1 MKNKPLKSHRIEELK
16 MSSKFYEGF
25 NEMANTL
32 IRIEMDH
39 GLKEAKAAA
48 KAALAKYI
56 CMECKTLSEYGALCG
71 ATDWLAEAEG
81 IRENEEAIVF

>member
-1 MKNKPLKSHRIEELK
+1 
-16 MSSKFYEGF
+16 MSSNFYEGF

-56 CMECKTLSEYGALCG
+56 CMECKTLAEYGALCG

-81 IRENEEAIVF
+81 IRENEEALIGQN

>member
-1 MKNKPLKSHRIEELK
+1 

-56 CMECKTLSEYGALCG
+56 RMECKTLSEYGALCG
-71 ATDWLAEAEG
+71 AADWLAEAEG
-81 IRENEEAIVF
+81 IREQEEAPAAH

>member
-1 MKNKPLKSHRIEELK
+1 

-25 NEMANTL
+25 NEMADIL

-48 KAALAKYI
+48 RAAIAKYI
-56 CMECKTLSEYGALCG
+56 CAENKMLADYGALCG
-71 ATDWLAEAEG
+71 ATDWLADAEG
-81 IRENEEAIVF
+81 LLEKEEVITAQ